1 MKVKF
6 ILLLSVLIIVA
17 MLTAGCG
24 EELIAQDGDF
34 VAVHYTGTLTD
45 GTKFDSSHDRGQTLT
60 FTVGAGQMIAGFDNA
75 IKGMKVGDTKTVTL
89 PPEEAYGEYNEDLL
103 IEVDRS
109 QLPES
114 LKNVKVGDI
123 VLWNNMPKPVVE
135 ATEEY
140 IIVDANH
147 DLANQELIFE
157 IEMVEITRDQS

>member
-34 VAVHYTGTLTD
+34 VAVHYTCTLTD

-60 FTVGAGQMIAGFDNA
+60 FTVGARQMISGFDNA
-75 IKGMKVGDTKTVTL
+75 VKGMKVGDTKTVTL
-89 PPEEAYGEYNEDLL
+89 PPEEAYGAYNEELL
-103 IEVDRS
+103 IKFNRDE
-109 QLPES
+109 LPES